1 MYFLPANS
9 CESLPMRFWDFMHDY
24 FHSVRRDV
32 QIHKDLS
39 YILNYSFCFFLPETF
54 PDVYM
59 NSTITHEPKFLWF
72 ERFNPCFPRFLCNA
86 RARRVGSK
94 GNKVSTLV
102 FLDYF
107 CNGSYCCGYVG
118 CTEMDIVSTLV
129 FLDYFCN
136 IVN

>member
-59 NSTITHEPKFLWF
+59 NNRHFFLS
-72 ERFNPCFPRFLCNA
+72 N
-86 RARRVGSK
+86 
-94 GNKVSTLV
+94 LV
-102 FLDYF
+102 YYYIFGKLNVTF
-107 CNGSYCCGYVG
+107 A
-118 CTEMDIVSTLV
+118 
-129 FLDYFCN
+129 
-136 IVN
+136 